1 MNTIK
6 GFNGIGGKKLSI
18 RLDNWIL
25 DLTFLPV
32 FVPIFLTPSISLE
45 ENSLS
50 TFSVFSR
57 WVAEKILAWGSCLLV
72 WWISAYLITK
82 NGARKVS
89 IFQIWLIGFLGGFI
103 GCGVGEIVK
112 SWLGLSF
119 RLEFLQRMVYTS
131 ISCIGIV
138 MITSILGRGRR
149 SYVFFKNEIKRSAI
163 REQIAGI
170 RKSQI
175 YSDHFKNLL
184 AEITN
189 KLKIVVNNASK
200 EINLDSLR
208 TELRQFSHDLFSGIA
223 HHKTGKLKSNNYFYA
238 DFSPKLFLL
247 SVRNEPL
254 NPNIFTLVIAFF
266 VTMPLLRLENSVKS
280 LVASLIAVLI
290 TFIIHNLQYYYW
302 KLKGPGEIGSLI
314 AFDFL
319 NLLALMT
326 VFYILKGNFGFY
338 ESVTN
343 EYFLFL
349 MLTILYWFFYVL
361 GHISRISDIAQINQ
375 EVVREDELKKAP
387 SLSELLENEEYRI
400 RLEWSKFIHAELQPY
415 LLAMKLSN
423 NPPNRDA
430 QVSEIK
436 SKVAHFEKNFVF
448 FSDPDILT
456 LDDCFEALKNKWDGV
471 LQIIPNLQ
479 EISRDSLV
487 SSQAILDL
495 RDVLSELAVN
505 AVKHGR
511 ADILRVDVKIR
522 ESNSLVISAENNGT
536 PLTDIKPGLG
546 SSIFDL
552 LCEKNWSLKNHRG
565 MVVFT
570 CRIYN
575 QQ

>member
-6 GFNGIGGKKLSI
+6 GFKGIGGKKLAI
-18 RLDNWIL
+18 RLDNWVL
-25 DLTFLPV
+25 DLTFLPF
-32 FVPIFLTPSISLE
+32 FVPIFLIPSISLE

-50 TFSVFSR
+50 SFSVFSH
-57 WVAEKILAWGSCLLV
+57 WVTEKILAWGSCLLV
-72 WWISAYLITK
+72 WWINSYLITK
-82 NGARKVS
+82 NGAISVS
-89 IFQIWLIGFLGGFI
+89 VFQIWLIGFLGGFI
-103 GCGVGEIVK
+103 GCGVGEIVTN
-112 SWLGLSF
+112 WLGLTF
-119 RLEFLQRMVYTS
+119 RLEFFQRMVYTS
-131 ISCIGIV
+131 VSCIGIV

-149 SYVFFKNEIKRSAI
+149 SYVFLRNEVKRSAT

-189 KLKIVVNNASK
+189 KLNKVVNNESK
-200 EINLDSLR
+200 EINLESLR
-208 TELRQFSHDLFSGIA
+208 TELRQFSHELFSGIA
-223 HHKTGKLKSNNYFYA
+223 HHKTGRPKSKNYFYA

-247 SVRNEPL
+247 SVRKEPL

-266 VTMPLLRLENSVKS
+266 VTMPLLRLESSVKS
-280 LVASLIAVLI
+280 LVASLFAILI

-302 KLKGPGEIGSLI
+302 KFKGSGENGSLI

-319 NLLALMT
+319 NLLALIT

-361 GHISRISDIAQINQ
+361 GHISRISDIAQVNQ
-375 EVVREDELKKAP
+375 EVVREGELNKAP

-423 NPPNRDA
+423 NLPNLDV

-436 SKVAHFEKNFVF
+436 SRVANFEKNFVF

-456 LDDCFEALKNKWDGV
+456 LDDCFEVLKNKWDGV

-479 EISRDSLV
+479 EISRDSQV

-495 RDVLSELAVN
+495 RDILSELAVN
-505 AVKHGR
+505 AVKHGG

-522 ESNSLVISAENNGT
+522 ESNSLVISAENNGA

-546 SSIFDL
+546 SSVFDL
-552 LCEKNWSLKNHRG
+552 LCEKNWSLKNHGG

-575 QQ
+575 HQ